1 MDMAKHIILE
11 SGQPVNI
18 ESVAFAYREEPPSKS
33 PSSSGTD
40 MLGTPE
46 PRRPEYIHYMK
57 VTGVARPIPITE
69 TDYQKICTA
78 VKEENAKEGRLPE
91 EISKLTMMIRI
102 LYELLRAR
110 MR

>member
-1 MDMAKHIILE
+1 MRLNTNTENHQTDMDMAKHIILE

-69 TDYQKICTA
+69 TTKRSALQ
-78 VKEENAKEGRLPE
+78 
-91 EISKLTMMIRI
+91 SKKRTRK
-102 LYELLRAR
+102 RDDFR
-110 MR
+110 KRFRNSP